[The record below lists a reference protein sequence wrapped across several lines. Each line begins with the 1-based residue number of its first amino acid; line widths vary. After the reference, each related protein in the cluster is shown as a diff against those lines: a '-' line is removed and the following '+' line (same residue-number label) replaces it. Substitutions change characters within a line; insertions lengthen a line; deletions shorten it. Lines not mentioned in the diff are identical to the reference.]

1 MHGKKVGQRSHT
13 PKPQLITE
21 LLYPQ
26 GHELKMKFTKSLQE
40 HGFKANQQQILSSEN
55 IKALKEW
62 CKDMIKENDNIAT
75 ATKFTELKKYLNI
88 LESVQKTISESHRRE
103 ITLNVL
109 SILKSLVTDK
119 FFIVIFG
126 NDIKKQVTAYELKTK
141 SSRIIEDTVKELAT
155 EKELFKPNK

>member
-1 MHGKKVGQRSHT
+1 
-13 PKPQLITE
+13 
-21 LLYPQ
+21 
-26 GHELKMKFTKSLQE
+26 MKFTKSLQE